1 MCYNSSGD
9 DMIKVIKNGI
19 VITMDEKRK
28 RLFEKLDVVINNDT
42 IVDLVKNY
50 DGECDEVID
59 ATNKIV
65 LPGLIN
71 SHTHLGMSI
80 FRATNDNLNLNDWL
94 TKKIWPI
101 EDRLSV
107 DDVYYT
113 TLLSCIEM
121 IKTGTT
127 MSNDMYFNCDGSLK
141 ALKKTKMR
149 SLFGRC
155 LMDND
160 NDGDESISD
169 FLRLYNENKD
179 NDLISFSVAPHAF
192 YTCSKEY
199 LKKCSDLAL
208 KLDLPFH
215 IHFCENENEVKGIME
230 QYKKDP
236 VDALEE
242 VGLLRNKLILAHATF
257 INELSLEKL
266 KNKDVS
272 FVNNPVSNLNLGC
285 GIADITKYKKYVNVC
300 LGTDG
305 QGSGNN
311 MDMFYHMSLTDL
323 LQKGK
328 YKDPTVFSSYEVLK
342 MATINGAKALHVE
355 DKVGSIEK
363 GKKADIIILDINQ
376 LDVYPSVE
384 LITNI
389 VHNMGVCNVDTTIIN
404 GEILM
409 KNKKLLLDIDE
420 NKLRNDVNNIVKHLM

>member
-141 ALKKTKMR
+141 ALKETKMR

-160 NDGDESISD
+160 KDGDERVSD

-215 IHFCENENEVKGIME
+215 IHFCENENEVKGIIE

-272 FVNNPVSNLNLGC
+272 FVHNPVSNLNLGC

-420 NKLRNDVNNIVKHLM
+420 NKLRNNVNNIVKHLM